1 MKKRIVVLDTDE
13 QHSKVLC
20 TMLEAKQYHA
30 VPMRSLDSIQ
40 RYIQKSNCLA
50 VILDVDNE
58 SVDNRSIRQLTVDN
72 PEVYFFAMSQHSYNP
87 DFKESMSYHICAC
100 LNKPV
105 DQDEMLYWLRCIE
118 KNDEKSQD
126 DQG

>member
-13 QHSKVLC
+13 QHSKALC

-40 RYIQKSNCLA
+40 EYIQKSSCLA

-58 SVDNRSIRQLTVDN
+58 SVDNRSIRQMTIDN
-72 PEVYFFAMSQHSYNP
+72 PEIYLFVMSQHSYNP
-87 DFKESMSYHICAC
+87 DFKESMSYHIHAC

-105 DQDEMLYWLRCIE
+105 DPDELLFWLKSICEE
-118 KNDEKSQD
+118 KDS
-126 DQG
+126 